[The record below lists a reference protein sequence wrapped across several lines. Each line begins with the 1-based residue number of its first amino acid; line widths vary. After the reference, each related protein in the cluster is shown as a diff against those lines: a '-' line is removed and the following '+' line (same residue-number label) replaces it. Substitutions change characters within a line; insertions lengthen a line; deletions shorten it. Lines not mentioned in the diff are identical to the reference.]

1 MVGMFFDFR
10 VVCAVNKRDPPRA
23 RATTRARRA
32 QRARRAPASKIAG
45 FRLTW
50 RVLTRADG
58 AGVYCHVF
66 PCTRRSGPSVNSET
80 MAPKSSEGF
89 GALHAGRRPKGGGMG
104 GGETYSA
111 CLLDMKSAGRV
122 DLLHKHAKPRRRS
135 SC

>member
-1 MVGMFFDFR
+1 MVGMFFYFR

-66 PCTRRSGPSVNSET
+66 PCTRRSGPSVNSE
-80 MAPKSSEGF
+80 MEDGCAEI
-89 GALHAGRRPKGGGMG
+89 L
-104 GGETYSA
+104 
-111 CLLDMKSAGRV
+111 GRV
-122 DLLHKHAKPRRRS
+122 RRAARGAPTEGRGYGRGRDLLGVS
-135 SC
+135 SGHEERGARW